1 MVRGLLAQRGGRK
14 PQQTSAG
21 TRIRGWS
28 VRGVQTAR
36 RPPVDRLLLGTGGG
50 WRDPLAIPAYRG
62 RYDGFGLL
70 GMLSRARLFGHDPP
84 GASSSQGQGLDKMG
98 PVR

>member
-1 MVRGLLAQRGGRK
+1 MVRGLLAQRGSRK
-14 PQQTSAG
+14 SQQMLAG
-21 TRIRGWS
+21 TRIGDWGA
-28 VRGVQTAR
+28 GVETAR

-50 WRDPLAIPAYRG
+50 WRDPVAIPAYRG
-62 RYDGFGLL
+62 RYAGFGLL